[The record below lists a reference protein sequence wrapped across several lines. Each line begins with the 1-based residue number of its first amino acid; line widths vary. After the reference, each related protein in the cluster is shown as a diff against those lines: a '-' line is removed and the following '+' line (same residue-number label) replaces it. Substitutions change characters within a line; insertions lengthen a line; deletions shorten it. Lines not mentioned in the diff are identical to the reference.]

1 VTRSEKGY
9 VEFPGSRIYYEVD
22 GEGPALTFIH
32 ACVAHLRMWDEQ
44 VARFKDRYTVV
55 RFDLRGFGKSTT
67 DTDVPYSNRDDLRRV
82 LDHVGIQETH
92 LVGNSCGGSAAIDFT
107 LEYADRVRSLTLV
120 AAGLGGFET
129 PDDPRVAELE
139 GGMERLYE
147 EKQYETLVELETQ
160 EWTDGPDQPA
170 TRVDPQLRRNMVE
183 WNLDNYRAEQE
194 NDHNQRLDPP
204 AAARLSEIEVPT
216 LVTWGLF
223 DISSILVTGEHLAAA
238 IKGARKKIYPD
249 VAHMVSLERP
259 EEFDRVLGDFI
270 AEVDAT
276 AP

>member
-1 VTRSEKGY
+1 MRSDTGY

-22 GEGPALTFIH
+22 GQGPGLTFIH

-107 LEYADRVRSLTLV
+107 LENHGRVGRSPSLPRGWGASRHPTTRAQPSLKGTWNVSTRRSSTRRWSSSRPRSGLTDPVSQPRELTRSYG
-120 AAGLGGFET
+120 ATWSSGTLTTIAPSRRTTTTSGLIHLRQRGC
-129 PDDPRVAELE
+129 PRSKCPRWSHGACSTSATSLS
-139 GGMERLYE
+139 RAS
-147 EKQYETLVELETQ
+147 TL
-160 EWTDGPDQPA
+160 P
-170 TRVDPQLRRNMVE
+170 PQ
-183 WNLDNYRAEQE
+183 
-194 NDHNQRLDPP
+194 
-204 AAARLSEIEVPT
+204 
-216 LVTWGLF
+216 
-223 DISSILVTGEHLAAA
+223 
-238 IKGARKKIYPD
+238 IKGARTKIYPD

>member
-1 VTRSEKGY
+1 MTRSEKGY

-22 GEGPALTFIH
+22 GEGPGLTLIH

-92 LVGNSCGGSAAIDFT
+92 LVGNSCGGSTAVDFT
-107 LEYADRVRSLTLV
+107 LEYPDRVRSLTLV

-129 PDDPRVAELE
+129 PDDPRAAELE
-139 GGMERLYE
+139 VDMERLYE
-147 EKQYETLVELETQ
+147 EKQFDTLVELETQ
-160 EWTDGPDQPA
+160 EWTDGPGQPA

-216 LVTWGLF
+216 LVAWGLL
-223 DISSILVTGEHLAAA
+223 DVTNIAATAEHLAAE
-238 IKGARKKIYPD
+238 IKGARTKIFPD

-270 AEVDAT
+270 TEVDAT